1 MNHTPGPWTIK
12 KYREGPIFI
21 GAPSLPYV
29 AVAVNTE
36 AETEPS
42 DEATANAHL
51 IAAAPLLL
59 EAAETS
65 LQLFEEYS
73 IEEEHPQKIADLRA
87 AINAAKGNQ

>member
-1 MNHTPGPWTIK
+1 MTHTPGPWTIRK
-12 KYREGPIFI
+12 SVNGTIVI
-21 GAPSLPYV
+21 DAPSLPYV

-36 AETEPS
+36 DETDMS

-59 EAAETS
+59 EAAETV